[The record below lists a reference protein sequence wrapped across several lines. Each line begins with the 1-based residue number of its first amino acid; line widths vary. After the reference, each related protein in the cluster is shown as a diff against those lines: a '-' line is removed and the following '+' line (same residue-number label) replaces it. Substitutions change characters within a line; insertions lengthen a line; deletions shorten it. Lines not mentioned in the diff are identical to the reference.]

1 MDNVFIPFSSSGL
14 PQGSKLSTY
23 LTSRVPDRPE
33 LSSALSGLTLSPAGK
48 GRGLGPSARPFTPES
63 TANGSPPQSAAAP
76 AGPATAAGP
85 PGQEA
90 ADAAPLFEENVG
102 GTTYYFRAE
111 DAAVQKSAEPP
122 TITPPYTA
130 YVAPPARLSDAQAA
144 THPASFFVSDQLREA
159 ILRQQHVL
167 LMQANPQAFPGAC
180 PSTRSEDLPTE
191 VDNYHELC
199 LYLPTEVDNYHE
211 LCLYLPTEVDNYH
224 ELCPLEPPGQP
235 HKSSTFG
242 YVTSAYKA
250 TNTKSGQCYCLRR
263 IHGLRLSGTK
273 CLQLVALWSKV
284 NHSNLVTLRELFTTK
299 SFGDN
304 SVVMVYDFLPAAETL
319 MARHFSQPP
328 QLNGFADPFQD
339 PSIPRPYS
347 AQKNAV
353 LRQQNALIPEPLIWS
368 YVIQLTGALRQVHSS
383 GLACRVLDPS
393 KILVTG
399 EYASPGGSDRLHINC
414 CGVLDV
420 LLFDNNATNPL
431 AMVPHYQQEDLV
443 SLGKLLLALSC
454 NSLLAVQRDNFST
467 SISIV
472 ERHYSADL
480 KALIM
485 SLLMPPRPRT
495 IEDVM
500 PLIGARFYQQLDTS
514 GRLAERLED
523 ELGREVQNG
532 RLFRLL
538 AKMSAITERP
548 ELNLEPSW
556 AETGDRYMLKLFRD
570 YVFHAVT
577 DEGRPFLDMAHVV
590 QCLNKLDAGSSD
602 KICLMSR
609 DMQNV
614 LVATYAE
621 LKQCFQRSFQEVF
634 EETLAKEDAA
644 AS

>member
-167 LMQANPQAFPGAC
+167 LMQANPQAFP
-180 PSTRSEDLPTE
+180 D
-191 VDNYHELC
+191 
-199 LYLPTEVDNYHE
+199 
-211 LCLYLPTEVDNYH
+211 LPTEVDNYH

-393 KILVTG
+393 KILVT
-399 EYASPGGSDRLHINC
+399 GSDRLHINC

>member
-76 AGPATAAGP
+76 AGPASAAGP

-167 LMQANPQAFPGAC
+167 LMQANPQAFP
-180 PSTRSEDLPTE
+180 D
-191 VDNYHELC
+191 
-199 LYLPTEVDNYHE
+199 
-211 LCLYLPTEVDNYH
+211 LPTEVDNYH

-328 QLNGFADPFQD
+328 QLNGFSDPFQD

-393 KILVTG
+393 KILVT
-399 EYASPGGSDRLHINC
+399 GSDRLHINC

-634 EETLAKEDAA
+634 EETLAKEDAT